1 MTNPTNPTADK
12 MPIKLSGDQSA
23 ALEKLK
29 DFILSEDPIFVL
41 KGYAGTGKTTMLHEL
56 LKLRQNDPFEG
67 LNLYF
72 TAPTNKAVKEL
83 AKAINEE
90 AKTIY
95 SLLGLRLTED
105 EDRGKELI
113 ETKKE
118 YDFGIDPIIVVD
130 EASMVSTLVLDI
142 LQKGAFLGDWRI
154 IFVGDPAQLNPVH
167 EEISPCWNVHTNGN
181 EFTLR
186 EVIRYDDE
194 LLALS
199 LHIRETKN
207 KAELI
212 IENDFNEL
220 TNRGVVRLGRP
231 DWRKRITEFVLE
243 DWDNV
248 KVCAW
253 RNKTV
258 NEYNALIRKSLGF
271 NERLC
276 VGERVLMA
284 SNHEN
289 FSVDDEFIIGSIS
302 ESVKSEITYLS
313 NGNKAEIEIPIWQ
326 AVAEDGSVFTI
337 ARDKPA
343 LDVFLSVL
351 ANRAKQLDG
360 YARKKAWG
368 EFFNVRDS
376 YHHFRY
382 GYAMTAH
389 RLQGSTCKSIFVD
402 QVDVLSNPKE
412 QEALRCM
419 YVACTRAQES
429 VYLI

>member
-1 MTNPTNPTADK
+1 MADK
-12 MPIKLSGDQSA
+12 TPIKLSGDQSA

-29 DFILSEDPIFVL
+29 DFILSEEPIFVL

-56 LKLRQNDPFEG
+56 LSLRNDKDFEN

-83 AKAINEE
+83 ARATKEE

-105 EDRGKELI
+105 EDKGKELV

-118 YDFGIDPIIVVD
+118 YDFGDDPIIVVD
-130 EASMVSTLVLDI
+130 ESSMVSTLVLDI
-142 LQKGAFLGDWRI
+142 LQKGAFLGDWRV

-167 EEISPCWNVHTNGN
+167 EEISPCWNIPTNGN

-199 LHIRETKN
+199 LHIRESQAKVD
-207 KAELI
+207 LI
-212 IENDFNEL
+212 LASDFNEQS
-220 TNRGVVRLGRP
+220 NRGVVRLGRG
-231 DWRKRITEFVLE
+231 DWQKRITEFSLD
-243 DWDNV
+243 DWDHV

-253 RNKTV
+253 RNSTV
-258 NEYNALIRKSLGF
+258 NSYNSLVRKSLGF

-276 VGERVLMA
+276 IGERVLMA
-284 SNHEN
+284 SNHEEY
-289 FSVDDEFIIGSIS
+289 SVDDEFVIKSIAESIKKEIG
-302 ESVKSEITYLS
+302 YLS
-313 NGNKAEIEIPIWQ
+313 NGNKTEIEIPIWN
-326 AVAEDGSVFTI
+326 ATAEDGSSFTI
-337 ARDKPA
+337 ARDKAA
-343 LDVFLSVL
+343 LSSLLESL
-351 ANRAKQLDG
+351 ATRAKQLTG
-360 YARKKAWG
+360 YARKKAWA
-368 EFFNVRDS
+368 EFFTLRDS

-419 YVACTRAQES
+419 YVACTRAQDS